1 MTGRSAPARALHVTL
16 RVNGAQHKV
25 ALHGNERMVDVL
37 RDILGFKSVKEA
49 CGSGACGLC
58 TVLVDG
64 KPVHSCLMMAFQGR
78 GKAIMTGEGLG
89 DERHLHPLQQAFID
103 AGAVQCGYCIPAALL
118 TAKGLLDAQPDP
130 PREEIRR
137 ALRSVLCRC
146 GSYLR
151 FEEAILSVAG
161 GVAH

>member
-1 MTGRSAPARALHVTL
+1 
-16 RVNGAQHKV
+16 
-25 ALHGNERMVDVL
+25 MVDVL
-37 RDILGFKSVKEA
+37 RDVLGFKSVMEA

-64 KPVHSCLMMAFQGR
+64 TPVHSCLMMAFQGR
-78 GKAIMTGEGLG
+78 GKTMTTVEGLG
-89 DERHLHPLQQAFID
+89 NEHQLHPLQQAFID

-118 TAKGLLDAQPDP
+118 AGKALLDAQPHPHHED
-130 PREEIRR
+130 IRR

-151 FEEAILSVAG
+151 FEEAVLAVAG
-161 GVAH
+161 AQRHE